1 MKALAAD
8 DPRVIGEYR
17 LRGQLG
23 AGGMGRVYLGLS
35 PAGRAVAIKVVHPD
49 LASDAEFLRRFGQEV
64 AAARAVSGIYTAPV
78 VASGLNE
85 RPPWLATAFVPGP
98 PLDQVVG
105 ENGPLPEQALWP
117 LLAGLVEALQAI
129 HACGVVHRDLKP
141 ANVLLAT
148 DGPRVIDFG
157 ISRAADGTAL
167 TAAGVVF
174 GTPGFMS
181 PEQAEGQSAGP
192 ASDVF
197 ALGCVVAYAAAGA
210 GPFGT
215 GTAAAIL
222 YRVVHSEPVLD
233 GIPPRLREVIAACLA
248 KDPAARPTLRALS
261 GAIASG
267 RDATGPSAV
276 AFWPSPVAGLIGAY
290 QARLEQE
297 TRGGSRPAEAE
308 GFSWVSRSTAA
319 YPQTTPSDAGSKRPQ
334 PPPGPPSL
342 GQPSLGQPS
351 LGQPSL
357 GQPSLGQPSLGQPGG
372 PDPGLAGSGWSYPG
386 PGSQANG
393 VPPGSSVP
401 QGYPR
406 SQGYPQPQGYD
417 GAQAPQPAYAPPRG
431 YLPVSGGPPGSRPPL
446 GAGYPPNG
454 EPAGYPQAYQLGSR
468 GPITPMPASM
478 VTAVRLMYAG
488 AAFAV
493 VWAIGVITVS
503 ASIVKHH
510 PLVTTSGNHRLA
522 GAVTLAV
529 LLSVADIALWLGI
542 ARACRRGKRGARIT
556 GTVLFALH
564 TLGVLGV
571 VASAQ
576 AGLGPAKVLTLIGWL
591 IGCGA
596 VVFLWQRSSSAFF
609 NARVPARR

>member
-17 LRGQLG
+17 LRAQLG

-35 PAGRAVAIKVVHPD
+35 PAGRAVAVKVVHPD

-117 LLAGLVEALQAI
+117 LLGGLVEALQAI

-181 PEQAEGQSAGP
+181 PEQAEGRGADP

-233 GIPPRLREVIAACLA
+233 GIPSRLREVIAACLA

-261 GAIASG
+261 GAISG
-267 RDATGPSAV
+267 GMDATGPSAV
-276 AFWPSPVAGLIGAY
+276 AFWPSSVAGLIGAY

-297 TRGGSRPAEAE
+297 TRGGSRPVEAE
-308 GFSWVSRSTAA
+308 GFSWASGSTAVHPGRRPCPGRRDTLA
-319 YPQTTPSDAGSKRPQ
+319 LRGIPSRRAILSRRDTAAGKRHSRHTLRRVATCR
-334 PPPGPPSL
+334 PPAGPPA
-342 GQPSLGQPS
+342 PDRRPA
-351 LGQPSL
+351 
-357 GQPSLGQPSLGQPGG
+357 PGIRRT
-372 PDPGLAGSGWSYPG
+372 AG
-386 PGSQANG
+386 
-393 VPPGSSVP
+393 
-401 QGYPR
+401 R
-406 SQGYPQPQGYD
+406 
-417 GAQAPQPAYAPPRG
+417 
-431 YLPVSGGPPGSRPPL
+431 PV
-446 GAGYPPNG
+446 
-454 EPAGYPQAYQLGSR
+454 
-468 GPITPMPASM
+468 T
-478 VTAVRLMYAG
+478 
-488 AAFAV
+488 
-493 VWAIGVITVS
+493 
-503 ASIVKHH
+503 
-510 PLVTTSGNHRLA
+510 
-522 GAVTLAV
+522 
-529 LLSVADIALWLGI
+529 
-542 ARACRRGKRGARIT
+542 RRT
-556 GTVLFALH
+556 G
-564 TLGVLGV
+564 
-571 VASAQ
+571 
-576 AGLGPAKVLTLIGWL
+576 
-591 IGCGA
+591 
-596 VVFLWQRSSSAFF
+596 
-609 NARVPARR
+609 

>member
-1 MKALAAD
+1 MKSLAAD

-17 LRGQLG
+17 LRAQLG

-35 PAGRAVAIKVVHPD
+35 PAGRAVAVKVVHPD

-105 ENGPLPEQALWP
+105 ENGTLPEQALWP

-157 ISRAADGTAL
+157 ISRAIDGTAL

-181 PEQAEGQSAGP
+181 PEQAEGRGAGP

-197 ALGCVVAYAAAGA
+197 ALGCVVAYAAVGA

-233 GIPPRLREVIAACLA
+233 GIPPKLREVIAACLA

-261 GAIASG
+261 SAISRG
-267 RDATGPSAV
+267 MDATGPSAV
-276 AFWPSPVAGLIGAY
+276 AFWPSSVAGLIGAY

-297 TRGGSRPAEAE
+297 TRGGSRPAETE
-308 GFSWVSRSTAA
+308 GFSWASGSTSVHS
-319 YPQTTPSDAGSKRPQ
+319 PTMPSDPGSSRPQ
-334 PPPGPPSL
+334 RQPGP
-342 GQPSLGQPS
+342 G
-351 LGQPSL
+351 
-357 GQPSLGQPSLGQPGG
+357 PGG
-372 PDPGLAGSGWSYPG
+372 SSRWPYAG
-386 PGSQANG
+386 PGSQG
-393 VPPGSSVP
+393 VP
-401 QGYPR
+401 QA
-406 SQGYPQPQGYD
+406 QGYPQPQGY
-417 GAQAPQPAYAPPRG
+417 GGGQASHPPYAPPRG
-431 YLPVSGGPPGSRPPL
+431 YLPASGGPASGGPASPAPPPSA
-446 GAGYPPNG
+446 GYPGYPPNG
-454 EPAGYPQAYQLGSR
+454 GQAGYPPYQMGSR
-468 GPITPMPASM
+468 GPIAQLPVSM

-488 AAFAV
+488 AAYSLA
-493 VWAIGVITVS
+493 WAIGFIVVS
-503 ASIVKHH
+503 ASIVKNH
-510 PLVTTSGNHRLA
+510 PVITASGDHRLA

-529 LLSVADIALWLGI
+529 FMGAVDIALWLGI
-542 ARACRRGKRGARIT
+542 ARACRRGKNGARVA
-556 GTVLFALH
+556 GTVLFVIH
-564 TLGVLGV
+564 TLGMLGV
-571 VASAQ
+571 LVSAQ

-591 IGCGA
+591 IGCAA
-596 VVFLWQRSSSAFF
+596 VVFLWQRPSSAFF
-609 NARVPARR
+609 AARRR

>member
-17 LRGQLG
+17 LRAQLG

-35 PAGRAVAIKVVHPD
+35 PAGRAVAVKVVHPD
-49 LASDAEFLRRFGQEV
+49 LARDAEFLRRFGREV

-117 LLAGLVEALQAI
+117 LLGGLVEALQAI

-157 ISRAADGTAL
+157 ISRATDGTAL

-181 PEQAEGQSAGP
+181 PEQAEGRGAGP

-197 ALGCVVAYAAAGA
+197 ALGCVIAYAAAGA

-233 GIPPRLREVIAACLA
+233 GIPPQLREVIAACLA
-248 KDPAARPTLRALS
+248 KDPAARPTLRTLS
-261 GAIASG
+261 GTISSG
-267 RDATGPSAV
+267 PDATGPSAV
-276 AFWPSPVAGLIGAY
+276 AFWPSSVAGLIGAY

-297 TRGGSRPAEAE
+297 TRGGSRPADAGE
-308 GFSWVSRSTAA
+308 FSWASGSTSVH
-319 YPQTTPSDAGSKRPQ
+319 PSTTPSDPGNHRPQ
-334 PPPGPPSL
+334 PPPGP
-342 GQPSLGQPS
+342 G
-351 LGQPSL
+351 
-357 GQPSLGQPSLGQPGG
+357 PGASSRW
-372 PDPGLAGSGWSYPG
+372 PYPG
-386 PGSQANG
+386 PGSQAM
-393 VPPGSSVP
+393 PGSQP
-401 QGYPR
+401 
-406 SQGYPQPQGYD
+406 QGYPQPQGY
-417 GAQAPQPAYAPPRG
+417 GGGQASQPPSAPPRG
-431 YLPVSGGPPGSRPPL
+431 YLPAS
-446 GAGYPPNG
+446 G
-454 EPAGYPQAYQLGSR
+454 EPAGYPSPYRMGSR
-468 GPITPMPASM
+468 GPIAPLPASM
-478 VTAVRLMYAG
+478 AAAVRLMYAG
-488 AAFAV
+488 AAYTL
-493 VWAIGVITVS
+493 VWAIGFIAVS
-503 ASIVKHH
+503 ASIVKNH
-510 PLVTTSGNHRLA
+510 PEITTTGDHRLA

-529 LLSVADIALWLGI
+529 FLSVVDIALWLGI
-542 ARACRRGKRGARIT
+542 ARACRRGRSWARVA
-556 GTVLFALH
+556 GTALFALH
-564 TLGVLGV
+564 TIGVLS
-571 VASAQ
+571 VAVNSQ

-596 VVFLWQRSSSAFF
+596 VAFLWQRPSSAFF
-609 NARVPARR
+609 ARASLNR

>member
-17 LRGQLG
+17 LRAQLG

-117 LLAGLVEALQAI
+117 LLGGLVEALQAI

-181 PEQAEGQSAGP
+181 PEQAEGRGAGP

-197 ALGCVVAYAAAGA
+197 ALGCVVAYAATGA

-233 GIPPRLREVIAACLA
+233 GIPPRLREMIAACLA

-261 GAIASG
+261 GAISSG

-276 AFWPSPVAGLIGAY
+276 AFWPSSVAGLIGAY

-308 GFSWVSRSTAA
+308 GFSWVSGSTSVHQ
-319 YPQTTPSDAGSKRPQ
+319 PTTPSDPGRGRGNCRRRPDRDQAPTPAGRTPGRARKRSLGRRGIPAHRDTLALRVTPSPGAILSLRDTAAGRRHSRHTPRRAATCPPTAGPLGRDRRPAPGIRRTAARPVTRRRTGWDHEGRLPRCRPAW
-334 PPPGPPSL
+334 PPP
-342 GQPSLGQPS
+342 
-351 LGQPSL
+351 
-357 GQPSLGQPSLGQPGG
+357 
-372 PDPGLAGSGWSYPG
+372 SG
-386 PGSQANG
+386 
-393 VPPGSSVP
+393 
-401 QGYPR
+401 
-406 SQGYPQPQGYD
+406 
-417 GAQAPQPAYAPPRG
+417 
-431 YLPVSGGPPGSRPPL
+431 
-446 GAGYPPNG
+446 
-454 EPAGYPQAYQLGSR
+454 
-468 GPITPMPASM
+468 
-478 VTAVRLMYAG
+478 
-488 AAFAV
+488 
-493 VWAIGVITVS
+493 
-503 ASIVKHH
+503 
-510 PLVTTSGNHRLA
+510 
-522 GAVTLAV
+522 
-529 LLSVADIALWLGI
+529 
-542 ARACRRGKRGARIT
+542 
-556 GTVLFALH
+556 
-564 TLGVLGV
+564 
-571 VASAQ
+571 
-576 AGLGPAKVLTLIGWL
+576 
-591 IGCGA
+591 
-596 VVFLWQRSSSAFF
+596 
-609 NARVPARR
+609 